1 MDKQDTET
9 TKKSSS
15 TSNLI
20 YPTFSELSRSTAIH
34 GAVMGNLSG
43 FREGAFLYQKE
54 DGSPVHIF
62 TQLVTYSRDLIR
74 VYNVEVH
81 SEATKNPSRKVN
93 DYRLN
98 QTHELPLFGEVR
110 ELGIIYHAEKGNRG
124 YLVVLFKD
132 NKVATLAHDPV
143 TNSFSII
150 DLHNLENPG
159 TGIEFSFE

>member
-9 TKKSSS
+9 TKKPSS

-43 FREGAFLYQKE
+43 FREGAFLYHKE
-54 DGSPVHIF
+54 DGSPVHIY

-74 VYNVEVH
+74 IYNVEIH
-81 SEATKNPSRKVN
+81 NENTKNSTRKIN
-93 DYRLN
+93 DYRLS

-110 ELGIIYHAEKGNRG
+110 EIGIIHHPDRANKGF
-124 YLVVLFKD
+124 LVVLFKD
-132 NKVATLAHDPV
+132 NKVMTG
-143 TNSFSII
+143 NEKRII
-150 DLHNLENPG
+150 IYIG
-159 TGIEFSFE
+159 RYFGS